1 MIRRESV
8 AGSFYPAHE
17 DDQRKYFEHFNKI
30 LRDHDIKLPDIKPRA
45 VIVPHAGHVYSG
57 FTANMA
63 YRLLQQSGIKKFV
76 LIGPSHRVAYP
87 GSSLCEY
94 ESYATPFGPLMGDEE
109 MYKKLAERFKLPCY
123 PQAHAEHSTE
133 VQFPFIKYYIPDAKI
148 LEIVYSDED
157 PARLASIIEYVLGFE
172 EWGVIISTD
181 LSHFYTLKEAQQLDA
196 ICVEAIEQLD
206 VAMLHKGCEACGKRG
221 VEAMLIA
228 AKKLHL
234 KPQIL
239 DYRTSADASGDT
251 TRVVGY
257 LSVAFTQE

>member
-8 AGSFYPAHE
+8 AGSFYPAYEE
-17 DDQRKYFEHFNKI
+17 DERKYFEHFNKV
-30 LRDHDIKLPDIKPRA
+30 LEEHNMKLPDIKPRA

-57 FTANMA
+57 FTANVA

-76 LIGPSHRVAYP
+76 VIGPSHRVAYR

-94 ESYATPFGPLMGDEE
+94 ESYATPFGPLGWDEE
-109 MYKKLAERFKLPCY
+109 MYRQLVERFGLECY
-123 PQAHAEHSTE
+123 PQAHAEHSSE

-157 PARLASIIEYVLGFE
+157 PANLAPIIEFILKHE

-181 LSHFYTLKEAQQLDA
+181 LSHFYTLEEANKIDSICIAGIEKLD
-196 ICVEAIEQLD
+196 QNL
-206 VAMLHKGCEACGKRG
+206 LHAGCEACGKIG

-228 AKKLHL
+228 AKGMDL
-234 KPQIL
+234 KPVIL

-251 TRVVGY
+251 SKVVGY
-257 LSVAFTQE
+257 LSVAFV

>member
-17 DDQRKYFEHFNKI
+17 NDERKYFEHFNKVLEEHNI
-30 LRDHDIKLPDIKPRA
+30 ELPDIKPRA

-57 FTANMA
+57 FTANIA
-63 YRLLQQSGIKKFV
+63 YRLLQKSGIKKFV
-76 LIGPSHRVAYP
+76 VIGPSHRVAYR
-87 GSSLCEY
+87 GSSLCNY

-109 MYKKLAERFKLPCY
+109 MYKRLSERFKLQCY

-157 PARLASIIEYVLGFE
+157 PKNLAPIIEYVLGFDD
-172 EWGVIISTD
+172 WGVIISTD
-181 LSHFYTLKEAQQLDA
+181 LSHFYTLEEANKIDSVCIAGIEKLDRN
-196 ICVEAIEQLD
+196 L
-206 VAMLHKGCEACGKRG
+206 LHAGCEACGKIG

-228 AKKLHL
+228 AKDLHL
-234 KPQIL
+234 KPLIL

-251 TRVVGY
+251 SRVVGY
-257 LSVAFTQE
+257 LSVAFVQ